1 MINKKPQLVTYRLTL
16 KSLEDKDQESM
27 MKIVKDPKVKKTYML
42 PDFDNEDQEKQFF
55 QRLKR
60 ITESNE
66 HLTYGIYLKDRLI
79 GFINDV
85 TMSSEVIEVGYF
97 IDSNEWNKGYA
108 SEALWA
114 YMKQVF
120 ELGFY
125 KVEAAYFEGNTASA
139 KVMEKCCMH
148 PSGKTEVIKYRNED
162 CLAIY
167 YEVNKHQFLVVYQW
181 LRNS

>member
-1 MINKKPQLVTYRLTL
+1 MMNKKPQLETYRLVL
-16 KSLEDKDQESM
+16 KNLEDKDQESM

-55 QRLKR
+55 QRLKKV
-60 ITESNE
+60 TESNE
-66 HLTYGIYLKDRLI
+66 RLTYGIYLKDRLI

-85 TMSSEVIEVGYF
+85 VMTPDTIEVGYF
-97 IDSNEWNKGYA
+97 IDSSEWNKGYA

-114 YMKQVF
+114 YMKQAF

-125 KVEAAYFEGNTASA
+125 TVEAAYFEGNTASA

-148 PSGKTEVIKYRNED
+148 LSGKTEAIRYRNQD
-162 CLAIY
+162 LLAIY
-167 YEVNKHQFLVVYQW
+167 YSINKRQYLVVYK
-181 LRNS
+181 

>member
-1 MINKKPQLVTYRLTL
+1 MINKKPQLVTYHLTL
-16 KSLEDKDQESM
+16 KSLEDKDQEST

-55 QRLKR
+55 QRLKKV
-60 ITESNE
+60 TESNE
-66 HLTYGIYLKDRLI
+66 RLTYGIYLKDRLI

-85 TMSSEVIEVGYF
+85 VMTPDTIEVGYF
-97 IDSNEWNKGYA
+97 IDSSEWNKGYA

-114 YMKQVF
+114 YMKQAF

-125 KVEAAYFEGNTASA
+125 TVEAAYFEGNIASA

-148 PSGKTEVIKYRNED
+148 LSGKTEVIRYRNQD
-162 CLAIY
+162 LLAIY
-167 YEVNKHQFLVVYQW
+167 YSINKQQ
-181 LRNS
+181 